1 MERAFAWVFDLEA
14 WREMAGMEGRRERE
28 HGRHRGSQIER
39 RRVRHGAEH
48 VRRRPGSWPDDPP
61 WNGWWGENPPYHV
74 PVFILTHHPREP
86 LEMEGGTTFLFV
98 TGGIEPA
105 LEEAKRA
112 AGDRDVRI
120 AGGADAVRQYLPA
133 GLVDEFEVNLAPVIL
148 GGGERLFEDVG
159 DLTLEQVRAIP
170 APGVTHLKYRVV
182 R

>member
-1 MERAFAWVFDLEA
+1 
-14 WREMAGMEGRRERE
+14 
-28 HGRHRGSQIER
+28 
-39 RRVRHGAEH
+39 
-48 VRRRPGSWPDDPP
+48 
-61 WNGWWGENPPYHV
+61 
-74 PVFILTHHPREP
+74 
-86 LEMEGGTTFLFV
+86 MEGGTTFLFV

-120 AGGADAVRQYLPA
+120 AGGADAVRQYLRA

-159 DLTLEQVRAIP
+159 DLTLEQVPAIP